1 MFQKRATIVYFL
13 SVNVSPE
20 LFANKLRSVG
30 LIGDDTWRR
39 AIMPFSST
47 PKKIGPLIDA
57 IISRIQLNEKNYDK
71 FISVLEEFGSLEDLI
86 QYITD

>member
-1 MFQKRATIVYFL
+1 MYRKRATIVRFL

-20 LFANKLRSVG
+20 SLANKLRSVG
-30 LIGDDTWRR
+30 LISDDIWRQ
-39 AIMPFSST
+39 AIMPFAST
-47 PKKIGPLIDA
+47 PQRIRPLIDA
-57 IISRIQLNEKNYDK
+57 IISRIELNEKNYDK